1 VRSRALLNKSEVIDV
16 FRILAELWP
25 DAHCELDHHNDFQL
39 LIAVVLSAQ
48 TTDKA
53 VNKALAPLLAAN
65 PAFSAHDLVEL
76 GESGFLKVIKSI
88 GLAPT
93 KAKNSVALAHQLIRL
108 HGGKVPLER
117 GALEALPGVGRK
129 TANVVLNVL
138 AGLPTMA
145 VDTHVARVS
154 VRMGLVKAT
163 ENRLQ
168 IENELLKS
176 VPSEWGQ
183 QAHHLLIFHG
193 RYFCTARSPKCEE
206 CKLISVCRRI
216 GLNKGGRAR

>member
-1 VRSRALLNKSEVIDV
+1 M
-16 FRILAELWP
+16 WP
-25 DAHCELDHHNDFQL
+25 DAHCELHHHNDFQL

-53 VNKALAPLLAAN
+53 VNKALAPLFDAN
-65 PAFSAHDLVEL
+65 PNFSAGDLVKL
-76 GESGFLKVIKSI
+76 GEARFLKVIQSI

-93 KAKNSVALAHQLIRL
+93 KARNSVALAHQLLRL
-108 HGGKVPLER
+108 HGGRVPLER
-117 GALEALPGVGRK
+117 SALEALPGVGRK

-154 VRMGLVKAT
+154 VRMGLVAAT

-168 IENELLKS
+168 IENELLER
-176 VPSEWGQ
+176 VPSEWGRI
-183 QAHHLLIFHG
+183 AHHLLIFHG
-193 RYFCTARSPKCEE
+193 RYFCTARSPKCED
-206 CKLISVCRRI
+206 CKLFKTCKQVGI
-216 GLNKGGRAR
+216 K